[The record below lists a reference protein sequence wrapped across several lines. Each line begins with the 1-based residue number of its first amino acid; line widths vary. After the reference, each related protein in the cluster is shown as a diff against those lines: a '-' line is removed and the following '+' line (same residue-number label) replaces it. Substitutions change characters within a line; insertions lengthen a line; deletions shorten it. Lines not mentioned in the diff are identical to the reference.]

1 MSKSMIVAATPKPL
15 SKMTDDDVR
24 AWAKQV
30 HEQLVEQDSPTVE
43 VVKFCPSTSW
53 SRSNVCSMT
62 LPDDVRTPPT
72 EHSDTGISGVLVG
85 STVGPEGAVPLST
98 AAGILGVSP
107 RRARQ
112 FADAGRLVIVDHG
125 PPLLVSH
132 ASVREVANTRTDTG
146 QTVAVRG
153 SKPLPASD
161 LAAIIDLIRHE
172 HAATLDALN
181 ARSTDLT
188 AARDALAAQ
197 VKDLRAENRRERA
210 ETKRQRAETA
220 RERERADTLAAENEL
235 LRSTPKPRSRSKL

>member
-1 MSKSMIVAATPKPL
+1 MNS
-15 SKMTDDDVR
+15 
-24 AWAKQV
+24 
-30 HEQLVEQDSPTVE
+30 
-43 VVKFCPSTSW
+43 
-53 SRSNVCSMT
+53 
-62 LPDDVRTPPT
+62 PDDVRTPPT
-72 EHSDTGISGVLVG
+72 DPSDTLTEPPDDERTPPTDPSDNGISGVLVD
-85 STVGPEGAVPLST
+85 STVGPEGAVTLST

-112 FADAGRLVIVDHG
+112 FADSGRLTIVDHG
-125 PPLLVSH
+125 PPMLVSH
-132 ASVREVANTRTDTG
+132 ASVLDVADTRTDTG
-146 QTVAVRG
+146 QTVAIRTP
-153 SKPLPASD
+153 KPLPAGD
-161 LAAIIDLIRHE
+161 LAAVVDLIRHE

>member
-1 MSKSMIVAATPKPL
+1 
-15 SKMTDDDVR
+15 MT
-24 AWAKQV
+24 
-30 HEQLVEQDSPTVE
+30 
-43 VVKFCPSTSW
+43 
-53 SRSNVCSMT
+53 
-62 LPDDVRTPPT
+62 
-72 EHSDTGISGVLVG
+72 
-85 STVGPEGAVPLST
+85 LST

-112 FADAGRLVIVDHG
+112 FADSGRLDIVDPG

-132 ASVREVANTRTDTG
+132 ASVLDVAGTRTDTG
-146 QTVAVRG
+146 QTVAIRTP
-153 SKPLPASD
+153 KPLPAGD
-161 LAAIIDLIRHE
+161 LAAVIDLIRHE

-220 RERERADTLAAENEL
+220 RERERADTLTAENEL

>member
-1 MSKSMIVAATPKPL
+1 MNS
-15 SKMTDDDVR
+15 
-24 AWAKQV
+24 
-30 HEQLVEQDSPTVE
+30 
-43 VVKFCPSTSW
+43 
-53 SRSNVCSMT
+53 
-62 LPDDVRTPPT
+62 PDDVRTPPT
-72 EHSDTGISGVLVG
+72 DPSDNGISGVLVD
-85 STVGPEGAVPLST
+85 STVGPEGAVTLST

-112 FADAGRLVIVDHG
+112 FADSGRLTIVDHG
-125 PPLLVSH
+125 PPMLVSH

-146 QTVAVRG
+146 QAVAIRTP
-153 SKPLPASD
+153 KPLPAGD

-172 HAATLDALN
+172 HAATLN
-181 ARSTDLT
+181 ARTTDLT
-188 AARDALAAQ
+188 AARDALATQ